1 MAEPEPGGPGPAT
14 AERAGQA
21 PKPPAGGLP
30 RAGFLLLG
38 ALTLFWGTNWPAMK
52 IVLGELSPWGFRL
65 LCLLPAGLA
74 LLGIARASGLNLR
87 VPRRELGPL
96 LVCAA
101 FAITG
106 WHLFTAYGLV
116 HIPAGRA
123 AIIAFTMP
131 LWAALLAVPLLGEA
145 LTRRKLLGLALGLAG
160 LACLLGPDIAV
171 LGTAP
176 LGAGLILAAAFSWG
190 LGSLLFK
197 RFAWTTPVAVLTGWQ
212 LLAGGLPVVIGALLI
227 EGLPDVGSLS
237 IEALTAL
244 AYTVALPM
252 ILCQW
257 AWFKLVS
264 LFPAAIAAI
273 GTLAI
278 PVVGVLS
285 SALILGEPVGPAEAA
300 ALVLVCAGLAIVLI
314 LPGNRTFQ
322 GRLSK

>member
-1 MAEPEPGGPGPAT
+1 MPDSEPGGPAPVQAGPAP
-14 AERAGQA
+14 EQRAQ
-21 PKPPAGGLP
+21 GLP

-38 ALTLFWGTNWPAMK
+38 VLTLFWGTNWPAMK

-65 LCLLPAGLA
+65 ICLLPPGVA
-74 LLGIARASGLNLR
+74 LLAIARATGLPLR
-87 VPRRELGPL
+87 VPRQEVVPL

-106 WHLFTAYGLV
+106 WHLFTAYGLI

-131 LWAALLAVPLLGEA
+131 LWAALLAVPLLKEA
-145 LTRRKLLGLALGLAG
+145 LTRRKVLGLALGLAG

-171 LGTAP
+171 LGAAP
-176 LGAGLILAAAFSWG
+176 LGAALILTAAFSWG

-197 RFAWTTPVAVLTGWQ
+197 RFTWTTPVAVLTGWQ

-227 EGLPDVGSLS
+227 EGPPDVRSLS
-237 IEALTAL
+237 FEAMAAL
-244 AYTVALPM
+244 AYVVALPM

-257 AWFKLVS
+257 AWFKLVT

-285 SALILGEPVGPAEAA
+285 SALILDEPVGLAEMA
-300 ALVLVCAGLAIVLI
+300 ALVLVCAGLAVVLI
-314 LPGNRTFQ
+314 LPGNRASESSI
-322 GRLSK
+322 SK